1 MIVLIYVKWWYQV
14 NTYDKLCVTTPT
26 EICPSLSISTSP
38 SIINLV
44 IGDIMGLTGLAE
56 KNKP

>member
-14 NTYDKLCVTTPT
+14 NTYNDPCDPNKGFCPTP
-26 EICPSLSISTSP
+26 SISTSP